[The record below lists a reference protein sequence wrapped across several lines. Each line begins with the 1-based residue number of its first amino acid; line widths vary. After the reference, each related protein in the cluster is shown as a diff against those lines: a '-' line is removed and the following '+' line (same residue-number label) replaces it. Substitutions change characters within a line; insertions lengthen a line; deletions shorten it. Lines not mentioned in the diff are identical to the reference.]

1 MKKISALLLAG
12 VMAATALAGCGG
24 SNSTTAKGSSE
35 TENDWTYIQNKGEFV
50 IGITYFEPMNY
61 MDENGNLTGFE
72 TEFATKVCE
81 KMGVTPKFQKIDWDS
96 KEVELNAKTI
106 DCIWNGFTYTGREN
120 DYTFSDPYVDNS
132 IVMVVKADSGITS
145 LADLAGKSVMAQAA
159 SSAVDAINEN
169 EDFKASLKEV
179 VELGD
184 YNMGFMDLA
193 QGTVDAVAADLGVA
207 QYQIANN
214 DGDYVILDEPLST
227 EQYAIGFLKGN
238 TELRDA
244 VNAELLKMAED
255 GTMLEIAQKYV
266 DRGLVLDSLCLIN
279 K

>member
-106 DCIWNGFTYTGREN
+106 DCIWNGLTITEERKEN
-120 DYTFSDPYVDNS
+120 MSISTPY
-132 IVMVVKADSGITS
+132 M
-145 LADLAGKSVMAQAA
+145 
-159 SSAVDAINEN
+159 EN
-169 EDFKASLKEV
+169 
-179 VELGD
+179 
-184 YNMGFMDLA
+184 
-193 QGTVDAVAADLGVA
+193 
-207 QYQIANN
+207 
-214 DGDYVILDEPLST
+214 
-227 EQYAIGFLKGN
+227 
-238 TELRDA
+238 
-244 VNAELLKMAED
+244 
-255 GTMLEIAQKYV
+255 
-266 DRGLVLDSLCLIN
+266 
-279 K
+279 